1 MGKRIVSQARGHGS
15 QVYRVRRKAYSIRIG
30 YPNTDG
36 TAKVIKLIRSAGH
49 YAPILKLQT
58 NDSKAQI
65 FYIPAFQN
73 AYEGQEINVGKS
85 EEIRQGDILR
95 LKSLVQG
102 TKVYN
107 VETVPGDGGK
117 LIRTGGSFAEVA
129 KKETNRVVLLMPS
142 KKTIALNENCRATVG
157 IIAGNGRL
165 DKPMRKAGVRFH
177 AMKAKGRKWHYTSPV
192 KMNAVDH
199 PFGGGRGKRIKSKI
213 AKRNAPPGAKVG
225 HIRPR
230 RTGHRK

>member
-15 QVYRVRRKAYSIRIG
+15 LCYRVRRKAYSIRIG

-36 TAKVIKLIRSAGH
+36 TAKIMKLMRSAGH
-49 YAPILKLQT
+49 TAPLLKLQT
-58 NDSKAQI
+58 NNSKPEI

-85 EEIRQGDILR
+85 EEIKEGDILR
-95 LKSLVQG
+95 LKDLKQG
-102 TKVYN
+102 TKIYN
-107 VETVPGDGGK
+107 IETVPGDGGK
-117 LIRTGGSFAEVA
+117 LIRTGGSSAEFG
-129 KKETNRVVLLMPS
+129 KKELNRAVILMPS
-142 KKTIALNENCRATVG
+142 KKTITLNENCRATIG
-157 IIAGNGRL
+157 IIAGGGRG

-230 RTGHRK
+230 RTGHKR

>member
-1 MGKRIVSQARGHGS
+1 MGKRIISQARGHGS

-36 TAKVIKLIRSAGH
+36 TAKIIRIMRSAGH
-49 YAPILKLQT
+49 TAPLLKLQI
-58 NDSKAQI
+58 KGKI

-73 AYEGQEINVGKS
+73 AYEGQEINIGKS
-85 EEIRQGDILR
+85 EDIKQGDILR
-95 LKSLVQG
+95 LKELGQG

-107 VETVPGDGGK
+107 IETVPGDGGK

-129 KKETNRVVLLMPS
+129 KKEMNRVVLLMPS

-157 IIAGNGRL
+157 VIAGSGRL
-165 DKPMRKAGVRFH
+165 DKPMMRAGKRFY
-177 AMKAKGRKWHYTSPV
+177 AMKAKGRKWHYTSAV

-230 RTGHRK
+230 RTGHKR

>member
-1 MGKRIVSQARGHGS
+1 MGKRIISQARGHGS
-15 QVYRVRRKAYSIRIG
+15 NTYRVRRKAYSIRIG
-30 YPNTDG
+30 YPNKDG
-36 TAKVIKLIRSAGH
+36 TAKIMKIVHNAGHSAPLIKLQMN
-49 YAPILKLQT
+49 KE
-58 NDSKAQI
+58 I

-73 AYEGQEINVGKS
+73 SYEGQEINVGKS
-85 EEIRQGDILR
+85 EEIKQGDILR
-95 LKSLVQG
+95 LKDMKQG

-107 VETVPGDGGK
+107 IETVPGDGGK

-129 KKETNRVVLLMPS
+129 KKDGKQVFLLMPS
-142 KKTIALNENCRATVG
+142 KKTIGLNESCRATVG
-157 IIAGNGRL
+157 TIAGSGRL

-177 AMKAKGRKWHYTSPV
+177 AMKAKGRKWHYTSAV

-230 RTGHRK
+230 RTGHKR